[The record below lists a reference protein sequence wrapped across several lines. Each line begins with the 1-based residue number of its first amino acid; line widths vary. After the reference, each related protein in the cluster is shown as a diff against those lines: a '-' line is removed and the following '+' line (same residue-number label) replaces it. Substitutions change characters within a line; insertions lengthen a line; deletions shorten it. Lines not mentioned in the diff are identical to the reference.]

1 MKDIAPKM
9 LLRLLV
15 GVVVFFA
22 ANFWYVSSGLYRQER
37 AKFSPMASKLD
48 SAFGNG
54 DVVYLGESSNTSFNP
69 WTDTFG
75 YSVSE
80 FLQMYLP
87 QNRVRGVSHDGYHVG
102 LFSQMLGLMP
112 EHWALRAPGFEEFN
126 RGDLDAGGE
135 KTALGSLKYGVSKD
149 NWYKLNDGKPSRKT
163 LVITVNM
170 RSFGPSAMFNGNEAS
185 NQQEAI
191 FYSHRTALLNR
202 VYVSLHHYDN
212 RDSRE
217 MERAKTQWFR
227 TKDLR
232 IGSGAQRSDSH
243 RVSNNSEG
251 NHYGQTHKGDKW
263 NGEGCYNH
271 NTVKWW
277 LRDLQRQFVPISG
290 DADLARVMPMA
301 EAYLKEFAFLL
312 DEDNPRVQALDA
324 IVSKCK
330 QEQVNVVFVLLMP
343 NFDHA
348 HRLFGAELTQ
358 LMDYN
363 MDFLRKRFAGWEKA
377 YNKGDFK
384 VGYVDVQR
392 LYSDY
397 RLGEY
402 KQGLSEDVGIGTVGN
417 PCFDWAGGQHY
428 TDQWYPTEHVD
439 AHIRRFI
446 AQKTAEKILA
456 FQYRD
461 RIQTGVTKP
470 MVPEIKPSVNNQ
482 PNWSIKMPL
491 ADTCLQSWKVFA
503 LKHLRV
509 RN

>member
-1 MKDIAPKM
+1 
-9 LLRLLV
+9 
-15 GVVVFFA
+15 
-22 ANFWYVSSGLYRQER
+22 
-37 AKFSPMASKLD
+37 
-48 SAFGNG
+48 
-54 DVVYLGESSNTSFNP
+54 
-69 WTDTFG
+69 
-75 YSVSE
+75 
-80 FLQMYLP
+80 MYLP

-112 EHWALRAPGFEEFN
+112 EHWADSG
-126 RGDLDAGGE
+126 
-135 KTALGSLKYGVSKD
+135 
-149 NWYKLNDGKPSRKT
+149 RKT
-163 LVITVNM
+163 VVITVNM

-227 TKDLR
+227 TRDLR
-232 IGSGAQRSDSH
+232 IGGGAGQ
-243 RVSNNSEG
+243 
-251 NHYGQTHKGDKW
+251 HYGSTHGGRGLESAGEKW
-263 NGEGCYNH
+263 FYH

-277 LRDLQRQFVPISG
+277 LRDLQRQYAPVSA
-290 DADLARVMPMA
+290 DANLARVMPMA

-312 DEDNPRVQALDA
+312 DEENPRVQALDA
-324 IVSKCK
+324 IVAKCK

-348 HRLFGAELTQ
+348 NRLFGEELTQ

-363 MDFLRKRFAGWEKA
+363 MDFLRKRFAGWEKE
-377 YNKGDFK
+377 YDKGAFK

-392 LYSDY
+392 LYSDC

-402 KQGLSEDVGIGTVGN
+402 KQGVSEDVGIGTVGN

-439 AHIRRFI
+439 AHVRRFI
-446 AQKTAEKILA
+446 AKKTAEKILA

-470 MVPEIKPSVNNQ
+470 MVPVIKPSINNQ

-503 LKHLRV
+503 AKHLR
-509 RN
+509 

>member
-1 MKDIAPKM
+1 MAWMKDIAPKM

-22 ANFWYVSSGLYRQER
+22 ANFWYVSSGLYQQER
-37 AKFSPMASKLD
+37 AKFSPMAAKLD
-48 SAFGNG
+48 SAFLHG

-112 EHWALRAPGFEEFN
+112 EHWADTG
-126 RGDLDAGGE
+126 
-135 KTALGSLKYGVSKD
+135 
-149 NWYKLNDGKPSRKT
+149 RKT
-163 LVITVNM
+163 VVITVNM

-191 FYSHRTALLNR
+191 FYTRRLALLNR

-232 IGSGAQRSDSH
+232 LQGGAGQ
-243 RVSNNSEG
+243 
-251 NHYGQTHKGDKW
+251 HYGSTHGGPGLQVT
-263 NGEGCYNH
+263 GEAWFYH

-277 LRDLQRQFVPISG
+277 LRDLQRQFAPVSG
-290 DADLARVMPMA
+290 EADLARVMPMA

-312 DEDNPRVQALDA
+312 DEENPRVKALDA
-324 IVSKCK
+324 IVEKCK
-330 QEQVNVVFVLLMP
+330 REEVNVVFVLLMP

-348 HRLFGAELTQ
+348 NRLFGKELTL
-358 LMDYN
+358 LMDEN
-363 MDFLRKRFAGWEKA
+363 MDFLRKRFEGWSERYK
-377 YNKGDFK
+377 NGNFK

-392 LYSDY
+392 AYFGWRVAEYLGDTAGN
-397 RLGEY
+397 GEY
-402 KQGLSEDVGIGTVGN
+402 CHPECGLQSTPEFMN
-417 PCFDWAGGQHY
+417 FDWASGHHY

-446 AQKTAEKILA
+446 AQKTAEKILE

-470 MVPEIKPSVNNQ
+470 MVPVIKPQPNNQ

-491 ADTCLQSWKVFA
+491 ADTCLRSWKVFA
-503 LKHLRV
+503 AKHLR
-509 RN
+509 

>member
-1 MKDIAPKM
+1 MAWMKDIAPKM

-22 ANFWYVSSGLYRQER
+22 ANFWYVSSGLYQQER
-37 AKFSPMASKLD
+37 AKFSPMAAKLD
-48 SAFGNG
+48 SAFLHG

-112 EHWALRAPGFEEFN
+112 EHWADTG
-126 RGDLDAGGE
+126 
-135 KTALGSLKYGVSKD
+135 
-149 NWYKLNDGKPSRKT
+149 RKT
-163 LVITVNM
+163 VVITVNM

-191 FYSHRTALLNR
+191 FYTRRLALLNR

-232 IGSGAQRSDSH
+232 LQGGAGQ
-243 RVSNNSEG
+243 
-251 NHYGQTHKGDKW
+251 HYGSTHGGPGLQAA
-263 NGEGCYNH
+263 GEEWFYH

-277 LRDLQRQFVPISG
+277 LRDLQRQFAPVSG
-290 DADLARVMPMA
+290 EADLARVMPMA

-312 DEDNPRVQALDA
+312 DEENPRVKALDA
-324 IVSKCK
+324 IVEKCK
-330 QEQVNVVFVLLMP
+330 REEVNVVFVLLMP

-348 HRLFGAELTQ
+348 NRLFGKELTL
-358 LMDYN
+358 LMDEN
-363 MDFLRKRFAGWEKA
+363 MDFLRKRFEGWSERYK
-377 YNKGDFK
+377 NGNFK

-392 LYSDY
+392 AYFDW
-397 RLGEY
+397 RVGEY
-402 KQGLSEDVGIGTVGN
+402 LGDTAGNGEYCHPECGLQSTPEFMN
-417 PCFDWAGGQHY
+417 FDWASGHHY

-446 AQKTAEKILA
+446 AQKTAEKILE

-470 MVPEIKPSVNNQ
+470 MVPVIKPQPNNQ

-491 ADTCLQSWKVFA
+491 ADTCLRSWKVFA
-503 LKHLRV
+503 AKHLR
-509 RN
+509 

>member
-1 MKDIAPKM
+1 
-9 LLRLLV
+9 
-15 GVVVFFA
+15 
-22 ANFWYVSSGLYRQER
+22 
-37 AKFSPMASKLD
+37 
-48 SAFGNG
+48 
-54 DVVYLGESSNTSFNP
+54 
-69 WTDTFG
+69 
-75 YSVSE
+75 
-80 FLQMYLP
+80 
-87 QNRVRGVSHDGYHVG
+87 
-102 LFSQMLGLMP
+102 
-112 EHWALRAPGFEEFN
+112 
-126 RGDLDAGGE
+126 
-135 KTALGSLKYGVSKD
+135 
-149 NWYKLNDGKPSRKT
+149 
-163 LVITVNM
+163 
-170 RSFGPSAMFNGNEAS
+170 MFNGNEAS

-227 TKDLR
+227 TRDLR
-232 IGSGAQRSDSH
+232 IGGGAQRSDSH

-263 NGEGCYNH
+263 NGEGLYNH

-277 LRDLQRQFVPISG
+277 LRDLQRQFAPVSG

-312 DEDNPRVQALDA
+312 DEENPRVQALDA
-324 IVSKCK
+324 IVAKCK

-358 LMDYN
+358 LMDCN
-363 MDFLRKRFAGWEKA
+363 MDFLRKRFAGWEKE

-384 VGYVDVQR
+384 VGYVDVPR
-392 LYSDY
+392 AY
-397 RLGEY
+397 G
-402 KQGLSEDVGIGTVGN
+402 
-417 PCFDWAGGQHY
+417 DWAGGQHY

-439 AHIRRFI
+439 AHIRQFI
-446 AQKTAEKILA
+446 AKKTAEKILE

-470 MVPEIKPSVNNQ
+470 MVSEIKPSVNNQ
-482 PNWSIKMPL
+482 PNWNIKMPL
-491 ADTCLQSWKVFA
+491 ADTSLQSWKDFA
-503 LKHLRV
+503 TKHLR
-509 RN
+509 

>member
-1 MKDIAPKM
+1 MMAWMKDIAPKV
-9 LLRLLV
+9 LLRLAV
-15 GVVVFFA
+15 GAAVFFV
-22 ANFWYVSSGLYRQER
+22 ANIWYVSSGLYKKER
-37 AKFSPMASKLD
+37 VKFSPVAGKLD
-48 SAFGNG
+48 SAFFHG

-112 EHWALRAPGFEEFN
+112 EHWV
-126 RGDLDAGGE
+126 D
-135 KTALGSLKYGVSKD
+135 S
-149 NWYKLNDGKPSRKT
+149 SRKT
-163 LVITVNM
+163 VVITVNM

-191 FYSHRTALLNR
+191 FYSHRMALLNR
-202 VYVSLHHYDN
+202 VFVSLHHYDS

-232 IGSGAQRSDSH
+232 LD
-243 RVSNNSEG
+243 NSTNG
-251 NHYGQTHKGDKW
+251 RHYGDGGLKSDGVVWH
-263 NGEGCYNH
+263 YH

-277 LRDLQRQFVPISG
+277 LRDLQRQFAPVSG

-312 DEDNPRVQALDA
+312 DEENPRVQALDA
-324 IVSKCK
+324 IVEKCK
-330 QEQVNVVFVLLMP
+330 REQVNVVFVLLMP
-343 NFDHA
+343 NYDHA
-348 HRLFGAELTQ
+348 HRLFGEELTQ

-363 MDFLRKRFAGWEKA
+363 MDFLRKRFAGWEKE

-392 LYSDY
+392 LY
-397 RLGEY
+397 G
-402 KQGLSEDVGIGTVGN
+402 
-417 PCFDWAGGQHY
+417 DWAGGQHY

-446 AQKTAEKILA
+446 AQKTAEKILV

-470 MVPEIKPSVNNQ
+470 MVPEIKPSVNNL
-482 PNWSIKMPL
+482 PNWNIKMPL
-491 ADTCLQSWKVFA
+491 ADTCLGAWQGFRS
-503 LKHLRV
+503 KHFR
-509 RN
+509 

>member
-1 MKDIAPKM
+1 MAWMKDIAPKM

-112 EHWALRAPGFEEFN
+112 EHWADSG
-126 RGDLDAGGE
+126 
-135 KTALGSLKYGVSKD
+135 
-149 NWYKLNDGKPSRKT
+149 RKT
-163 LVITVNM
+163 VVITVNM

-227 TKDLR
+227 TRNLR
-232 IGSGAQRSDSH
+232 IGGGAGQ
-243 RVSNNSEG
+243 
-251 NHYGQTHKGDKW
+251 HYGSTHGGRGLESAGEKW
-263 NGEGCYNH
+263 FYH

-277 LRDLQRQFVPISG
+277 LRDLQRQYAPVSG
-290 DADLARVMPMA
+290 EADLARVMPMA

-312 DEDNPRVQALDA
+312 DEENPRVQALDA
-324 IVSKCK
+324 IVAKCK
-330 QEQVNVVFVLLMP
+330 QEQGNVVFVLLMP

-348 HRLFGAELTQ
+348 NRLFGEELTQ

-363 MDFLRKRFAGWEKA
+363 MDFLRKRFAGWEKE
-377 YNKGDFK
+377 YDKGAFK

-402 KQGLSEDVGIGTVGN
+402 KQGVSEDVGIGTVGN

-439 AHIRRFI
+439 AHIRQFI

-470 MVPEIKPSVNNQ
+470 MVPVIKPGVNNQ

-503 LKHLRV
+503 AKHLRD
-509 RN
+509 

>member
-37 AKFSPMASKLD
+37 AKFSPMAAKLD
-48 SAFGNG
+48 SAFGYG

-112 EHWALRAPGFEEFN
+112 EHWADSG
-126 RGDLDAGGE
+126 
-135 KTALGSLKYGVSKD
+135 
-149 NWYKLNDGKPSRKT
+149 RKT
-163 LVITVNM
+163 VVITVNM

-212 RDSRE
+212 RDARE

-227 TKDLR
+227 TRDLR
-232 IGSGAQRSDSH
+232 LGGGAERSDSH
-243 RVSNNSEG
+243 RVSNHSEG
-251 NHYGQTHKGDKW
+251 NHYGQTHKGPGLESA
-263 NGEGCYNH
+263 GEVWYYH

-277 LRDLQRQFVPISG
+277 LRDLQRQFAPVSG

-312 DEDNPRVQALDA
+312 DEENPRVQALDA

-363 MDFLRKRFAGWEKA
+363 MDFLRKRFAGWEKE

-392 LYSDY
+392 VYSDC

-402 KQGLSEDVGIGTVGN
+402 KQGVSEDVGIRTVDN
-417 PCFDWAGGQHY
+417 PYFDWVRGQHY

-439 AHIRRFI
+439 AHIRQFI

-470 MVPEIKPSVNNQ
+470 MVPVIKPSVNNQ
-482 PNWSIKMPL
+482 PNWNIRMPL
-491 ADTCLQSWKVFA
+491 ADTCLKSWKVFSE
-503 LKHLRV
+503 KHLQD
-509 RN
+509 

>member
-1 MKDIAPKM
+1 LDLGRCGESPVCIFSVLMMALMKDIAPKV
-9 LLRLLV
+9 LLRLAV
-15 GVVVFFA
+15 GAAVFFV
-22 ANFWYVSSGLYRQER
+22 ANIWYVSSGLYKKER
-37 AKFSPMASKLD
+37 VKFSPVAGKLD
-48 SAFGNG
+48 SAFLYG

-112 EHWALRAPGFEEFN
+112 EHWA
-126 RGDLDAGGE
+126 D
-135 KTALGSLKYGVSKD
+135 S
-149 NWYKLNDGKPSRKT
+149 SRKT
-163 LVITVNM
+163 VVITVNM

-191 FYSHRTALLNR
+191 FYSHRTALLNG
-202 VYVSLHHYDN
+202 VFVSLHHYDN

-232 IGSGAQRSDSH
+232 LD
-243 RVSNNSEG
+243 NSTNG
-251 NHYGQTHKGDKW
+251 RHYGITHGDLVSKG
-263 NGEGCYNH
+263 EECYRH

-277 LRDLQRQFVPISG
+277 LRDLQRQYAPVSG

-312 DEDNPRVQALDA
+312 DEENPRVQALDA
-324 IVSKCK
+324 IVAKCK
-330 QEQVNVVFVLLMP
+330 QEQVNVVFVLLIP

-363 MDFLRKRFAGWEKA
+363 MDFLRKRFAGWEKE

-392 LYSDY
+392 MYSDC

-402 KQGLSEDVGIGTVGN
+402 LQGVSEDVGIGTVGN

-470 MVPEIKPSVNNQ
+470 MVPVIKPSVNNQ
-482 PNWSIKMPL
+482 PNWNIKMPL
-491 ADTCLQSWKVFA
+491 ADTCLQSWKVFSD
-503 LKHLRV
+503 
-509 RN
+509 

>member
-1 MKDIAPKM
+1 MMAWMKDIAPKV
-9 LLRLLV
+9 LLRLAV
-15 GVVVFFA
+15 GAAVFFV
-22 ANFWYVSSGLYRQER
+22 ANIWYVSSGLYKKER
-37 AKFSPMASKLD
+37 VKFSPVAGKLD
-48 SAFGNG
+48 SAFLYG

-112 EHWALRAPGFEEFN
+112 EHWTDSA
-126 RGDLDAGGE
+126 
-135 KTALGSLKYGVSKD
+135 
-149 NWYKLNDGKPSRKT
+149 RKT
-163 LVITVNM
+163 VVITVNM

-191 FYSHRTALLNR
+191 FYSHRTALLKR
-202 VYVSLHHYDN
+202 VFVSLHHYDS
-212 RDSRE
+212 RDARE

-232 IGSGAQRSDSH
+232 LNGGA
-243 RVSNNSEG
+243 G
-251 NHYGQTHKGDKW
+251 NHYGNTHGDGGMVSKG
-263 NGEGCYNH
+263 EEFFYH
-271 NTVKWW
+271 STVKWW
-277 LRDLQRQFVPISG
+277 LRDLQRQYAPVSG

-312 DEDNPRVQALDA
+312 DEENPRVRALDA

-330 QEQVNVVFVLLMP
+330 REQVNVVFVLLMP
-343 NFDHA
+343 NYDHA
-348 HRLFGAELTQ
+348 NRLFGEELTQ

-363 MDFLRKRFAGWEKA
+363 MDFLRNRFAGWEKE

-392 LYSDY
+392 MYSDC

-402 KQGLSEDVGIGTVGN
+402 LQGVSEDVGIGTVGN

-439 AHIRRFI
+439 AHIRQFI

-470 MVPEIKPSVNNQ
+470 MVPEIKPSVNNL
-482 PNWSIKMPL
+482 PNWNIKMPL
-491 ADTCLQSWKVFA
+491 ADTCLGAWQGFRS
-503 LKHLRV
+503 KHFR
-509 RN
+509 

>member
-9 LLRLLV
+9 LLRLAV
-15 GVVVFFA
+15 GAAVFFV
-22 ANFWYVSSGLYRQER
+22 ANYGYVTSGLYKKER
-37 AKFSPMASKLD
+37 VKFSPVAGKLD
-48 SAFGNG
+48 SAFLHG

-112 EHWALRAPGFEEFN
+112 EHWADSG
-126 RGDLDAGGE
+126 
-135 KTALGSLKYGVSKD
+135 
-149 NWYKLNDGKPSRKT
+149 RKT
-163 LVITVNM
+163 VVITVNM
-170 RSFGPSAMFNGNEAS
+170 RSFGPSAMYNGNEAS

-191 FYSHRTALLNR
+191 FYSHRMALLNR
-202 VYVSLHHYDN
+202 VFVSLHHYDS
-212 RDSRE
+212 RDARE

-227 TKDLR
+227 TRDLR
-232 IGSGAQRSDSH
+232 LD
-243 RVSNNSEG
+243 NSTYG
-251 NHYGQTHKGDKW
+251 RHYGITHGDLVSKG
-263 NGEGCYNH
+263 EECYRH

-277 LRDLQRQFVPISG
+277 LRDLQRQFAPVSG

-312 DEDNPRVQALDA
+312 DEENPRVQALDA
-324 IVSKCK
+324 IVAKCR

-348 HRLFGAELTQ
+348 HRLFGQELTQ

-363 MDFLRKRFAGWEKA
+363 MDFLRKRFAGWEKE
-377 YNKGDFK
+377 YKQGDFK
-384 VGYVDVQR
+384 VGYVDVPR
-392 LYSDY
+392 AY
-397 RLGEY
+397 G
-402 KQGLSEDVGIGTVGN
+402 
-417 PCFDWAGGQHY
+417 DWAGGQHY

-439 AHIRRFI
+439 AHIRQFI
-446 AQKTAEKILA
+446 AKKTADKILE

-470 MVPEIKPSVNNQ
+470 RVPVIKPSVNNQ
-482 PNWSIKMPL
+482 PNWNIKMPL
-491 ADTCLQSWKVFA
+491 ADTCIQSWKVFSD
-503 LKHLRV
+503 KHLRV
-509 RN
+509 R

>member
-1 MKDIAPKM
+1 MMAWMKDIAPKV
-9 LLRLLV
+9 LLRLAV
-15 GVVVFFA
+15 GVLVFFV
-22 ANFWYVSSGLYRQER
+22 ANIWYVSSGLRNEER
-37 AKFSPMASKLD
+37 LKFSPVAGKLD
-48 SAFGNG
+48 SAFLHG

-112 EHWALRAPGFEEFN
+112 AHWA
-126 RGDLDAGGE
+126 D
-135 KTALGSLKYGVSKD
+135 S
-149 NWYKLNDGKPSRKT
+149 SRKT
-163 LVITVNM
+163 VVITVNM

-191 FYSHRTALLNR
+191 FYSHRMALLNR
-202 VYVSLHHYDN
+202 VFVSLHHYDS
-212 RDSRE
+212 RDARE

-232 IGSGAQRSDSH
+232 LNGGA
-243 RVSNNSEG
+243 G
-251 NHYGQTHKGDKW
+251 NHYGNTHGDGRMVSKG
-263 NGEGCYNH
+263 EEFFYH

-277 LRDLQRQFVPISG
+277 LRDLQRQFAPVSG

-312 DEDNPRVQALDA
+312 DEENPRVQALDA
-324 IVSKCK
+324 IVEKC
-330 QEQVNVVFVLLMP
+330 QREQVNVVFVLLMP
-343 NFDHA
+343 NYDHA
-348 HRLFGAELTQ
+348 NRLFGEELTQ

-363 MDFLRKRFAGWEKA
+363 MDFLRKRFAGWEKE
-377 YNKGDFK
+377 YKQGDFK
-384 VGYVDVQR
+384 VGYVDVPR
-392 LYSDY
+392 AY
-397 RLGEY
+397 G
-402 KQGLSEDVGIGTVGN
+402 
-417 PCFDWAGGQHY
+417 DWAGGQHY

-439 AHIRRFI
+439 AHIRQFI
-446 AQKTAEKILA
+446 AKKTADKILE

-470 MVPEIKPSVNNQ
+470 MVPEIKPGVNNQ
-482 PNWSIKMPL
+482 PNWSIRMPM

-503 LKHLRV
+503 AKHLLK
-509 RN
+509 

>member
-1 MKDIAPKM
+1 MMAWMKDIAPKV
-9 LLRLLV
+9 LLRLAV
-15 GVVVFFA
+15 GVLVFFV
-22 ANFWYVSSGLYRQER
+22 ANIWYVSSGLRNEER
-37 AKFSPMASKLD
+37 LKFSPVAGKLD
-48 SAFGNG
+48 SAFLSG

-112 EHWALRAPGFEEFN
+112 AHWS
-126 RGDLDAGGE
+126 D
-135 KTALGSLKYGVSKD
+135 S
-149 NWYKLNDGKPSRKT
+149 SRKT
-163 LVITVNM
+163 VVITVNM

-191 FYSHRTALLNR
+191 FYSHRMALLNR
-202 VYVSLHHYDN
+202 VFVSLHHYDS
-212 RDSRE
+212 RDARE

-232 IGSGAQRSDSH
+232 LNGGA
-243 RVSNNSEG
+243 G
-251 NHYGQTHKGDKW
+251 YHYGNTHGDGGLKPE
-263 NGEGCYNH
+263 GEVWYYH

-277 LRDLQRQFVPISG
+277 LRDLQRQFAPVSG

-312 DEDNPRVQALDA
+312 DEENPRVQALDA
-324 IVSKCK
+324 IVEKCK
-330 QEQVNVVFVLLMP
+330 REQVNVVFVLLMP
-343 NFDHA
+343 NYDHA
-348 HRLFGAELTQ
+348 NRLFGEELTQ

-363 MDFLRKRFAGWEKA
+363 MDFLRKRFAGWEKE
-377 YNKGDFK
+377 YKQGNFK
-384 VGYVDVQR
+384 VGYVDVPR
-392 LYSDY
+392 AY
-397 RLGEY
+397 G
-402 KQGLSEDVGIGTVGN
+402 
-417 PCFDWAGGQHY
+417 DWAGGEHY

-439 AHIRRFI
+439 AHIRQFI
-446 AQKTAEKILA
+446 AKKTAEKILA
-456 FQYRD
+456 FQYID

-470 MVPEIKPSVNNQ
+470 MVPEIKPSVNNL

-491 ADTCLQSWKVFA
+491 ADTCLATWNGFRGMHL
-503 LKHLRV
+503 LK
-509 RN
+509 

>member
-1 MKDIAPKM
+1 M
-9 LLRLLV
+9 LLRLVV
-15 GVVVFFA
+15 GVVVFFGA
-22 ANFWYVSSGLYRQER
+22 KFWYVSSGLYKKER
-37 AKFSPMASKLD
+37 LKFSPMAAKLD

-112 EHWALRAPGFEEFN
+112 EHWADSG
-126 RGDLDAGGE
+126 
-135 KTALGSLKYGVSKD
+135 
-149 NWYKLNDGKPSRKT
+149 RKT
-163 LVITVNM
+163 VVITVNM

-185 NQQEAI
+185 NQQEGI
-191 FYSHRTALLNR
+191 FYTRRMALLNR
-202 VYVSLHHYDN
+202 VYVSLHHYDS
-212 RDSRE
+212 RDARE

-232 IGSGAQRSDSH
+232 LNGGT
-243 RVSNNSEG
+243 G
-251 NHYGQTHKGDKW
+251 NHYGNTHGDLVSKG
-263 NGEGCYNH
+263 EECYRH

-277 LRDLQRQFVPISG
+277 LRDLQRQFAPVSG

-312 DEDNPRVQALDA
+312 DEENPRVQALDA
-324 IVSKCK
+324 IVAKCK
-330 QEQVNVVFVLLMP
+330 QEQVNVLFVLLIP
-343 NFDHA
+343 NYDHA
-348 HRLFGAELTQ
+348 HRLFGQELTQ

-363 MDFLRKRFAGWEKA
+363 MNFLRKRFAGWEKE
-377 YNKGDFK
+377 YKQGDFK

-392 LYSDY
+392 LYSDC

-402 KQGLSEDVGIGTVGN
+402 LQGVSEDVGIRTLGN
-417 PCFDWAGGQHY
+417 PCFDWASGQHY

-439 AHIRRFI
+439 AHIRQFI
-446 AQKTAEKILA
+446 AQKTAEKILE
-456 FQYRD
+456 FQYKD

-470 MVPEIKPSVNNQ
+470 MVPEIKPSVNNL
-482 PNWSIKMPL
+482 PNWNIKMPL
-491 ADTCLQSWKVFA
+491 ADTCLQSWKDFA
-503 LKHLRV
+503 SKHLR
-509 RN
+509 

>member
-1 MKDIAPKM
+1 MMAWMKDIAPKV
-9 LLRLLV
+9 LLRLAV
-15 GVVVFFA
+15 GVLVFFV
-22 ANFWYVSSGLYRQER
+22 ANIWYVSSGLRNEER
-37 AKFSPMASKLD
+37 LKFSPVAGKLD
-48 SAFGNG
+48 SAFLHG

-112 EHWALRAPGFEEFN
+112 EHWA
-126 RGDLDAGGE
+126 D
-135 KTALGSLKYGVSKD
+135 S
-149 NWYKLNDGKPSRKT
+149 SRKT
-163 LVITVNM
+163 VVITVNM

-191 FYSHRTALLNR
+191 FYSHRMALLNR
-202 VYVSLHHYDN
+202 VFVSLHHYDS
-212 RDSRE
+212 RDARE

-227 TKDLR
+227 TRDLR
-232 IGSGAQRSDSH
+232 LD
-243 RVSNNSEG
+243 NSTYG
-251 NHYGQTHKGDKW
+251 RHYGITHGDLVSKG
-263 NGEGCYNH
+263 EECYRH

-277 LRDLQRQFVPISG
+277 LRDLQRQFAPVSG

-312 DEDNPRVQALDA
+312 DEENPRVQALDA
-324 IVSKCK
+324 IVAKCR

-348 HRLFGAELTQ
+348 HRLFGQELTQ

-363 MDFLRKRFAGWEKA
+363 MDFLRKRFAGWEKE
-377 YNKGDFK
+377 YKQGDFK
-384 VGYVDVQR
+384 VGYVDVPR
-392 LYSDY
+392 AY
-397 RLGEY
+397 G
-402 KQGLSEDVGIGTVGN
+402 
-417 PCFDWAGGQHY
+417 DWAGGQHY

-439 AHIRRFI
+439 AHIRQFI
-446 AQKTAEKILA
+446 AKKTADKILE

-482 PNWSIKMPL
+482 PNWNIKMPL
-491 ADTCLQSWKVFA
+491 ADTCLQSWKDFVT
-503 LKHLRV
+503 KHLR
-509 RN
+509 

>member
-1 MKDIAPKM
+1 MMAWIKDIAPKV
-9 LLRLLV
+9 LLRLAV
-15 GVVVFFA
+15 GVFVFFV
-22 ANFWYVSSGLYRQER
+22 ANWWYWSSGLRNKER
-37 AKFSPMASKLD
+37 LKFSPVAGKLD
-48 SAFGNG
+48 SAFCYG

-112 EHWALRAPGFEEFN
+112 EHWALRAPGFEEFD

-135 KTALGSLKYGVSKD
+135 KTALGSVKYGVSKD
-149 NWYKLNDGKPSRKT
+149 NWYKLNDSNSLRKT
-163 LVITVNM
+163 VVITVNM

-191 FYSHRTALLNR
+191 FYSNRMALLNR
-202 VYVSLHHYDN
+202 VFVSLHHYDN

-232 IGSGAQRSDSH
+232 LKGG
-243 RVSNNSEG
+243 VG
-251 NHYGQTHKGDKW
+251 NHYFNTHADGNMKPE
-263 NGEGCYNH
+263 GEWYYH

-277 LRDLQRQFVPISG
+277 LRDLQRQFAPVSG

-312 DEDNPRVQALDA
+312 DEENPRVKALDA
-324 IVSKCK
+324 IVEKCK
-330 QEQVNVVFVLLMP
+330 REQVNVVFVLLMP
-343 NFDHA
+343 NYDHA
-348 HRLFGAELTQ
+348 NRLFGEELTQ

-363 MDFLRKRFAGWEKA
+363 MDFLRKRFAGWEKE
-377 YNKGDFK
+377 YKQGDFK

-392 LYSDY
+392 AY
-397 RLGEY
+397 G
-402 KQGLSEDVGIGTVGN
+402 
-417 PCFDWAGGQHY
+417 DWAGGQHY

-439 AHIRRFI
+439 AHIRQFI
-446 AQKTAEKILA
+446 AKKTAEKILE

-470 MVPEIKPSVNNQ
+470 MVPEIKPTVNNL
-482 PNWSIKMPL
+482 PNWSIKMPM
-491 ADTCLQSWKVFA
+491 ADTCLATWNGFRGT
-503 LKHLRV
+503 HLRV
-509 RN
+509 R

>member
-1 MKDIAPKM
+1 MMAWMKDIAPKV
-9 LLRLLV
+9 LLRLAV
-15 GVVVFFA
+15 GAAVFFV
-22 ANFWYVSSGLYRQER
+22 ANIWYVSSGLYKKER
-37 AKFSPMASKLD
+37 VKFSPVAGKLD
-48 SAFGNG
+48 SAFLYG

-112 EHWALRAPGFEEFN
+112 EHWADSG
-126 RGDLDAGGE
+126 
-135 KTALGSLKYGVSKD
+135 
-149 NWYKLNDGKPSRKT
+149 RKT
-163 LVITVNM
+163 VVITVNM

-202 VYVSLHHYDN
+202 VFVSLHHYDS
-212 RDSRE
+212 RDARE

-232 IGSGAQRSDSH
+232 LNGSA
-243 RVSNNSEG
+243 G
-251 NHYGQTHKGDKW
+251 NHYGNTHGDGGLKPE
-263 NGEGCYNH
+263 GEVWYYH

-277 LRDLQRQFVPISG
+277 LRDLQRQFAPVSG

-312 DEDNPRVQALDA
+312 DEENPRVQALDA

-330 QEQVNVVFVLLMP
+330 REQVNVVFVLLIP
-343 NFDHA
+343 NYDHA
-348 HRLFGAELTQ
+348 NRLFGAELTQ

-363 MDFLRKRFAGWEKA
+363 MDFLRKRFAGWEKE

-384 VGYVDVQR
+384 VGYVDVPR
-392 LYSDY
+392 AY
-397 RLGEY
+397 G
-402 KQGLSEDVGIGTVGN
+402 
-417 PCFDWAGGQHY
+417 DWAGGQHY

-439 AHIRRFI
+439 AHIRQFI
-446 AQKTAEKILA
+446 AKKTAEKILE

-470 MVPEIKPSVNNQ
+470 MVSEIKPSVNNQ
-482 PNWSIKMPL
+482 PNWNIKMPL
-491 ADTCLQSWKVFA
+491 ADTSLQSWKDFA
-503 LKHLRV
+503 TKHLR
-509 RN
+509 

>member
-15 GVVVFFA
+15 GVIVFFA
-22 ANFWYVSSGLYRQER
+22 ANFWYVSSGLYQQER
-37 AKFSPMASKLD
+37 AKFSPMAERLD
-48 SAFGNG
+48 SAFLHG

-112 EHWALRAPGFEEFN
+112 AHWADTG
-126 RGDLDAGGE
+126 
-135 KTALGSLKYGVSKD
+135 
-149 NWYKLNDGKPSRKT
+149 RKT
-163 LVITVNM
+163 VVITVNM

-191 FYSHRTALLNR
+191 FYTRRLALLNR

-232 IGSGAQRSDSH
+232 LQGGAGQ
-243 RVSNNSEG
+243 
-251 NHYGQTHKGDKW
+251 HYGSTHGGPGLQSA
-263 NGEGCYNH
+263 GEAWFYH

-277 LRDLQRQFVPISG
+277 LRDLQRQFAPVSG
-290 DADLARVMPMA
+290 EADLARVMPMA

-312 DEDNPRVQALDA
+312 DEENPRVKALDA
-324 IVSKCK
+324 IVEKCK
-330 QEQVNVVFVLLMP
+330 REEVNVVFVLLMP

-348 HRLFGAELTQ
+348 NRLFGKELTF
-358 LMDYN
+358 LMDEN
-363 MDFLRKRFAGWEKA
+363 MDFLRKRFEGWSERYK
-377 YNKGDFK
+377 NGNFK

-392 LYSDY
+392 AYLDW
-397 RLGEY
+397 RVGEY
-402 KQGLSEDVGIGTVGN
+402 LGDTSGNGEDCHPECGLETTPEFMN
-417 PCFDWAGGQHY
+417 FDWASGHHY

-446 AQKTAEKILA
+446 AQKTAEKILE

-470 MVPEIKPSVNNQ
+470 MVSVIKPQANNQ

-491 ADTCLQSWKVFA
+491 ADTCLRSWKVFSD
-503 LKHLRV
+503 KHLRV
-509 RN
+509 R

>member
-1 MKDIAPKM
+1 MAWMKDIAPKM

-15 GVVVFFA
+15 GVGVFFA
-22 ANFWYVSSGLYRQER
+22 ANFWYVSSGLYQQER
-37 AKFSPMASKLD
+37 AKFSPMAAKLD
-48 SAFGNG
+48 SAFLNG

-112 EHWALRAPGFEEFN
+112 EHWADTG
-126 RGDLDAGGE
+126 
-135 KTALGSLKYGVSKD
+135 
-149 NWYKLNDGKPSRKT
+149 RKT
-163 LVITVNM
+163 VVITVNM

-191 FYSHRTALLNR
+191 FYTRRLALLNR

-232 IGSGAQRSDSH
+232 LQGGAGQ
-243 RVSNNSEG
+243 
-251 NHYGQTHKGDKW
+251 HYGSTHGGPGLQSA
-263 NGEGCYNH
+263 GEAWFYH

-277 LRDLQRQFVPISG
+277 LRELQRQFAPVSG
-290 DADLARVMPMA
+290 EADLARVMPMA

-312 DEDNPRVQALDA
+312 DEENPRVKALDA
-324 IVSKCK
+324 IVEKCK
-330 QEQVNVVFVLLMP
+330 REEVNVVFVLLMP

-348 HRLFGAELTQ
+348 NRLFGKELTL
-358 LMDYN
+358 LMDEN
-363 MDFLRKRFAGWEKA
+363 MDFLRKRFEGWSERYK
-377 YNKGDFK
+377 NGNFK

-392 LYSDY
+392 AYLDW
-397 RLGEY
+397 RVGEY
-402 KQGLSEDVGIGTVGN
+402 LGDTAGHGEECHPECVLQSVPEFMN
-417 PCFDWAGGQHY
+417 FDWASGHHY

-446 AQKTAEKILA
+446 AQKTAEKVLE

-470 MVPEIKPSVNNQ
+470 MVPVIKPQANNQ

-491 ADTCLQSWKVFA
+491 ADTCLRSWKVFA
-503 LKHLRV
+503 AKHLR
-509 RN
+509 

>member
-1 MKDIAPKM
+1 MMAWMKDIAPKV
-9 LLRLLV
+9 LLRLAV
-15 GVVVFFA
+15 GAAVFFV
-22 ANFWYVSSGLYRQER
+22 ANYGYVSSGLYKKER
-37 AKFSPMASKLD
+37 VKFSPVAGKLD
-48 SAFGNG
+48 SAFLYG

-87 QNRVRGVSHDGYHVG
+87 QNRVRGVSHDGYHMG

-112 EHWALRAPGFEEFN
+112 EHWADSG
-126 RGDLDAGGE
+126 
-135 KTALGSLKYGVSKD
+135 
-149 NWYKLNDGKPSRKT
+149 RKT
-163 LVITVNM
+163 VVITVNM

-202 VYVSLHHYDN
+202 VYVSLHHYDY

-227 TKDLR
+227 TRDLR
-232 IGSGAQRSDSH
+232 IGGGAGQ
-243 RVSNNSEG
+243 
-251 NHYGQTHKGDKW
+251 HYGSTHGGLGLESAGEKW
-263 NGEGCYNH
+263 FYH

-277 LRDLQRQFVPISG
+277 LRDLQRQYAPVSG
-290 DADLARVMPMA
+290 EADLDRVMPMA

-312 DEDNPRVQALDA
+312 DEENPRVQALDA
-324 IVSKCK
+324 IVAKCK

-348 HRLFGAELTQ
+348 NRLFGEELTQ

-363 MDFLRKRFAGWEKA
+363 MDFLRKRFAGWEKE

-392 LYSDY
+392 LY
-397 RLGEY
+397 G
-402 KQGLSEDVGIGTVGN
+402 
-417 PCFDWAGGQHY
+417 DWAGGQHY

-439 AHIRRFI
+439 AHVRRFI

-503 LKHLRV
+503 AKHLRD
-509 RN
+509 

>member
-1 MKDIAPKM
+1 
-9 LLRLLV
+9 
-15 GVVVFFA
+15 
-22 ANFWYVSSGLYRQER
+22 
-37 AKFSPMASKLD
+37 
-48 SAFGNG
+48 
-54 DVVYLGESSNTSFNP
+54 
-69 WTDTFG
+69 
-75 YSVSE
+75 
-80 FLQMYLP
+80 
-87 QNRVRGVSHDGYHVG
+87 
-102 LFSQMLGLMP
+102 
-112 EHWALRAPGFEEFN
+112 
-126 RGDLDAGGE
+126 
-135 KTALGSLKYGVSKD
+135 
-149 NWYKLNDGKPSRKT
+149 
-163 LVITVNM
+163 
-170 RSFGPSAMFNGNEAS
+170 MFNGNEAS

-227 TKDLR
+227 TRDLR
-232 IGSGAQRSDSH
+232 LESRAQRSDSH

-251 NHYGQTHKGDKW
+251 NHYGQTHKGDQW
-263 NGEGCYNH
+263 NGEGFYYH

-277 LRDLQRQFVPISG
+277 LRDLQRQYAPVSG
-290 DADLARVMPMA
+290 EADLARVMPMA

-312 DEDNPRVQALDA
+312 DEENPRVQALDA
-324 IVSKCK
+324 IVAKCK

-348 HRLFGAELTQ
+348 NRLFGEELTQ

-363 MDFLRKRFAGWEKA
+363 MDFLRKRFAGWEKE

-392 LYSDY
+392 LY
-397 RLGEY
+397 G
-402 KQGLSEDVGIGTVGN
+402 
-417 PCFDWAGGQHY
+417 DWAGGQHY

-439 AHIRRFI
+439 AHIRQFI
-446 AQKTAEKILA
+446 AQKTAEKILE

-470 MVPEIKPSVNNQ
+470 MVPVIKPSVNNQ

-503 LKHLRV
+503 AKHLRD
-509 RN
+509 

>member
-1 MKDIAPKM
+1 MMAWMKDIAPKV
-9 LLRLLV
+9 LLRLAV
-15 GVVVFFA
+15 GAAVFFV
-22 ANFWYVSSGLYRQER
+22 ANIWYVSSGLYKKER
-37 AKFSPMASKLD
+37 VKFSPVAGKLD
-48 SAFGNG
+48 SAFLHG

-112 EHWALRAPGFEEFN
+112 EHWADSG
-126 RGDLDAGGE
+126 
-135 KTALGSLKYGVSKD
+135 
-149 NWYKLNDGKPSRKT
+149 RKT
-163 LVITVNM
+163 VVITVNM

-191 FYSHRTALLNR
+191 FYSHRMALLNR
-202 VYVSLHHYDN
+202 VFVSLHHYDS
-212 RDSRE
+212 RDARE

-232 IGSGAQRSDSH
+232 LNGGT
-243 RVSNNSEG
+243 G
-251 NHYGQTHKGDKW
+251 NHYGNTHGDLVSKG
-263 NGEGCYNH
+263 EECYRH

-277 LRDLQRQFVPISG
+277 LRDLQRQYAPVSG

-312 DEDNPRVQALDA
+312 DEENPRVQALDA
-324 IVSKCK
+324 IVAKCK
-330 QEQVNVVFVLLMP
+330 REQVNVVFVLLIP
-343 NFDHA
+343 NYDHA
-348 HRLFGAELTQ
+348 NRLFGAELTQ

-363 MDFLRKRFAGWEKA
+363 MDFLRKRFAGWEKE

-392 LYSDY
+392 LY
-397 RLGEY
+397 G
-402 KQGLSEDVGIGTVGN
+402 
-417 PCFDWAGGQHY
+417 DWAGGQHY

-439 AHIRRFI
+439 AHVRRFI

-503 LKHLRV
+503 AKHLRD
-509 RN
+509 

>member
-1 MKDIAPKM
+1 MMAWMKDIAPKV
-9 LLRLLV
+9 LLRLAV
-15 GVVVFFA
+15 GAAVFFV
-22 ANFWYVSSGLYRQER
+22 ANIWYVSSGLYKKER
-37 AKFSPMASKLD
+37 VKFSPVAGKLD
-48 SAFGNG
+48 SAFLYG

-112 EHWALRAPGFEEFN
+112 EHWTDSA
-126 RGDLDAGGE
+126 
-135 KTALGSLKYGVSKD
+135 
-149 NWYKLNDGKPSRKT
+149 RKT
-163 LVITVNM
+163 VVITVNM

-202 VYVSLHHYDN
+202 VFVSLHHYDS
-212 RDSRE
+212 RDARE

-232 IGSGAQRSDSH
+232 LNGGA
-243 RVSNNSEG
+243 G
-251 NHYGQTHKGDKW
+251 NHYGNTHGDGGMVSKG
-263 NGEGCYNH
+263 EEFFYH
-271 NTVKWW
+271 STVKWW
-277 LRDLQRQFVPISG
+277 LRDLQRQYAPVSG

-312 DEDNPRVQALDA
+312 DEENPRVRALDA

-330 QEQVNVVFVLLMP
+330 REQVNVVFVLLMP
-343 NFDHA
+343 NYDHA
-348 HRLFGAELTQ
+348 NRLFGEELTQ

-363 MDFLRKRFAGWEKA
+363 MDFLRNRFAGWEKE

-392 LYSDY
+392 MYSDC

-402 KQGLSEDVGIGTVGN
+402 LQGVSEDVGIGTVGN

-439 AHIRRFI
+439 AHIRQFI
-446 AQKTAEKILA
+446 AKKTAEKILE

-482 PNWSIKMPL
+482 PNWNIKMPL
-491 ADTCLQSWKVFA
+491 ADTCLQSWKDFA
-503 LKHLRV
+503 TKHLR
-509 RN
+509 